1 MAARALTGFLAF
13 GLLFAQGAGAA
24 SPDWEN
30 PPVSTKGV
38 KPYFDSTS
46 LHGLELPPPPAVD
59 SLLDQRDVAAVVA
72 LQTVDAA
79 RRKEA
84 GEDARWLYDRFEQ
97 AFGFGPIRRA
107 SRPALIALL
116 NRTVK
121 QVGGPTFE
129 AKKVHQR
136 MRPYQRMK
144 LAQVCGRAADGVD
157 DTDTEMRTSYPSG
170 HAAYGWAVGL
180 VLARVA
186 PERAGAVLTRAQ
198 TYAESR
204 VVCGVHF
211 PSDVEAGRQMA
222 TAVVAQLDRHAEFQ
236 HDLELAKAELTALPA
251 VAASAASAPST
262 APTTAN

>member
-1 MAARALTGFLAF
+1 MAL
-13 GLLFAQGAGAA
+13 GLLTVQEAGAA
-24 SPDWEN
+24 SPQWQN
-30 PPVSTKGV
+30 PPVSSKGV

-46 LHGLELPPPPAVD
+46 LHSQELPPPPAVD
-59 SLLDQRDVAAVVA
+59 SLLDQRDVATVVA
-72 LQTVDAA
+72 FQAVDAA

-84 GEDARWLYDRFEQ
+84 GEDARWLFDRFEQ
-97 AFGFGPIRRA
+97 AFGQGPIRGDA
-107 SRPALIALL
+107 RPALVTLL
-116 NRTVK
+116 SRTLK
-121 QVGGPTFE
+121 QVGGPTFA
-129 AKKVHQR
+129 AKAVHQR
-136 MRPYQRMK
+136 ARPYQRMK

-157 DTDTEMRTSYPSG
+157 DADADMRTSYPSG

-186 PERAGAVLTRAQ
+186 PARAEALLSRAQ

-236 HDLELAKAELTALPA
+236 RDLELAKAELTASPPA
-251 VAASAASAPST
+251 AASAPASASST
-262 APTTAN
+262 IPAPAK